1 MKKTRS
7 GPVSTK
13 NGVTDQPLPTAGQ
26 GWKGMTRVSVRSIC
40 NRGNAKSRKD
50 IYIYVSVY
58 ISLILLPLKCGP
70 KWTRLTPRS
79 IYAKLISYKVITVP
93 VWMCRVESICNF
105 VSEYFGENWAR
116 YGTILTDL
124 LYERDM
130 VTKHGERMGFRSI
143 FFIR

>member
-26 GWKGMTRVSVRSIC
+26 GWKGMMRVSVRSIC

-70 KWTRLTPRS
+70 KWTRLTPRY
-79 IYAKLISYKVITVP
+79 IYLREAYLVQSDNCTGMDVSRRINLQFRFGIFWGKL
-93 VWMCRVESICNF
+93 
-105 VSEYFGENWAR
+105 
-116 YGTILTDL
+116 GTIWNDIN
-124 LYERDM
+124 
-130 VTKHGERMGFRSI
+130 RSV
-143 FFIR
+143 

>member
-50 IYIYVSVY
+50 IYIYICICLYLSDSSAFEVWTEVDALNSTIYLREAYLVQSDNCTGMDVSRR
-58 ISLILLPLKCGP
+58 INLQFRFGIFWG
-70 KWTRLTPRS
+70 
-79 IYAKLISYKVITVP
+79 KL
-93 VWMCRVESICNF
+93 
-105 VSEYFGENWAR
+105 
-116 YGTILTDL
+116 GTIWNDIN
-124 LYERDM
+124 
-130 VTKHGERMGFRSI
+130 RSVV
-143 FFIR
+143 